1 MSEPEPEAP
10 QERGFFAASKLL
22 IELLRVVVWPLLVV
36 VLLFV
41 YRGPARR
48 AFEAVATRLADA
60 DKVSVG
66 SLSFEIREQALESG
80 NPELAERIDDLS
92 PGAIQMLL
100 QIPLADAEGE
110 HLVYLPDPGEGDFY
124 ELPPAAEMDA
134 LRELQDKGFVV
145 FDVELGG
152 FMQFFRGVT
161 REQVGKDTLYFP
173 RPAISSADRKRI
185 QDQGYRLTERGRKG
199 VEAILRAIASDL
211 SRSTARA
218 DSARR

>member
-1 MSEPEPEAP
+1 MSADEPEAP
-10 QERGFFAASKLL
+10 RERGFFAVSRLL
-22 IELLRVVVWPLLVV
+22 IEFLRVVVWPFLILL
-36 VLLFV
+36 LLAV
-41 YRGPARR
+41 YHGPAGR
-48 AFEAVATRLADA
+48 AIEAVATRLASA

-66 SLSFEIREQALESG
+66 SLSFEIREQALEIG
-80 NPELAERIDDLS
+80 NSELAERLDDLS

-100 QIPLADAEGE
+100 QIPLADEEGE

-124 ELPPAAEMDA
+124 ELPPAAEMES
-134 LRELQDKGFVV
+134 LKELQDKGFVV

-173 RPAISSADRKRI
+173 RPAISAADRKRI
-185 QDQGYRLTERGRKG
+185 QDQGYKLTDRGRKG
-199 VEAILRAIASDL
+199 VEAILKAIASDL
-211 SRSTARA
+211 RRGAAQR